1 MPALPTNHTNS
12 TKGPDVPAGDRLL
25 EERLESWRHLAR
37 SLRAGVTVLAAANV
51 TDMEQL
57 VEREHSAVEALQRIE
72 AGWQERAR
80 SAPAAP
86 SLAFQMAQFDAVRQE
101 VSHLLLVHSA
111 LLRRIRRNILFLQ
124 NVRRSFA
131 ETYTPVAGSEKG

>member
-1 MPALPTNHTNS
+1 
-12 TKGPDVPAGDRLL
+12 VPARDPLL

-37 SLRAGVTVLAAANV
+37 SLGAGVTVLATANV

-57 VEREHSAVEALQRIE
+57 VQREQSAIEALQRIE
-72 AGWQERAR
+72 AGWQERA
-80 SAPAAP
+80 SSGTAAP
-86 SLAFQMAQFDAVRQE
+86 SLSFQQAQFDAVRQE

-131 ETYTPVAGSEKG
+131 ETYTPVAGSERG